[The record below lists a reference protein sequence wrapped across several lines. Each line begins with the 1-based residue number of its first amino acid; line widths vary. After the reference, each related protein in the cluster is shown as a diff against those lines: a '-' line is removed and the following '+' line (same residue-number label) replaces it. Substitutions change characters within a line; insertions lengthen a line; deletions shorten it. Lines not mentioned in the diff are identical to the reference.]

1 MAKGKAARTECV
13 AQSIGGRN
21 NSATSFWDRILTVEE
36 TASLIGVRISELKD
50 AIARGERRTTTRKSA
65 MTLMS
70 SLEAYLGL
78 GVLHYP
84 AVIAVKIRMFKPCF
98 KEMY

>member
-36 TASLIGVRISELKD
+36 TATHWRQDL
-50 AIARGERRTTTRKSA
+50 
-65 MTLMS
+65 
-70 SLEAYLGL
+70 
-78 GVLHYP
+78 
-84 AVIAVKIRMFKPCF
+84 
-98 KEMY
+98 

>member
-36 TASLIGVRISELKD
+36 TATLIGVRISELKD
-50 AIARGERRTTTRKSA
+50 SVRSQTPLKGKVAPEVHSVSGTGKLFFDGRSIKAFIEG
-65 MTLMS
+65 
-70 SLEAYLGL
+70 
-78 GVLHYP
+78 
-84 AVIAVKIRMFKPCF
+84 
-98 KEMY
+98 

>member
-36 TASLIGVRISELKD
+36 TATLIGVRISELKD
-50 AIARGERRTTTRKSA
+50 AVRYQKLLKGRQLQKYIRYQELGNCF
-65 MTLMS
+65 LMGDPLNRS
-70 SLEAYLGL
+70 
-78 GVLHYP
+78 
-84 AVIAVKIRMFKPCF
+84 
-98 KEMY
+98 

>member
-36 TASLIGVRISELKD
+36 TATLIGVRISELKD
-50 AIARGERRTTTRKSA
+50 AERYQKLLKGKAAPEVHSVSGTGKLFFDGRSIKSFI
-65 MTLMS
+65 
-70 SLEAYLGL
+70 EG
-78 GVLHYP
+78 
-84 AVIAVKIRMFKPCF
+84 
-98 KEMY
+98 